1 MEGAAAAKRRAQ
13 NAKAQALQR
22 VQHLRALVSKRKVNV
37 QYLQKVYEGGEA
49 WLGCTVLSVQDLRQ
63 YCSAVPKQRTMSF
76 LYLALSLGK
85 LLHASPHISP
95 GLPLV
100 RALSQ
105 LVEEWEYYFAN
116 AAVQSVKFMTARTS
130 ACLYPQYSPRVTDLQ
145 ASLDSSTH
153 HSSPQQADEG
163 ASPATKV
170 SIGKATP
177 QVYKF
182 NGQIVFEHLLAPHVA
197 FELDYVEVFGAL
209 CVVLSS
215 TYDAFLMSQDCSSL
229 AHVYE
234 AVLRLDARFKHHVL
248 SIVAKELT
256 AFCQEANALAFEML
270 TTESV
275 PSWR

>member
-1 MEGAAAAKRRAQ
+1 MEGDAVAKRKAQ
-13 NAKAQALQR
+13 NVKAHALQR
-22 VQHLRALVSKRKVNV
+22 VQHLRALVSKRKANV
-37 QYLQKVYEGGEA
+37 QYLQRVHEGGEA
-49 WLGCTVLSVQDLRQ
+49 WLGCTVLSAQDLRQ
-63 YCSAVPKQRTMSF
+63 YCGAVPKQRTVSF
-76 LYLALSLGK
+76 FYLALSLGK

-105 LVEEWEYYFAN
+105 LVEEWEYYLAN

-130 ACLYPQYSPRVTDLQ
+130 ACIYPQYSSRVSDQ
-145 ASLDSSTH
+145 HSSLDASSH
-153 HSSPQQADEG
+153 HHNQQPDDGSSP
-163 ASPATKV
+163 T
-170 SIGKATP
+170 GKTSLGKTTP

-182 NGQIVFEHLLAPHVA
+182 NGQIVFEHLLTPHVA

-215 TYDAFLMSQDCSSL
+215 TYDSFLMSQDCSFL
-229 AHVYE
+229 APVNE
-234 AVLRLDARFKHHVL
+234 AVLRLDARFKNHVL
-248 SIVAKELT
+248 SIVTKELT
-256 AFCQEANALAFEML
+256 AFCQEANAVGFEML